1 MDNGARQRMNYCWET
16 FLSCMVQPLES
27 GDACGSAFIS
37 IEPSHRTHD
46 IDRGGNTKML
56 QMRFSKTDITGAAH
70 PKGTH
75 SPSKSSLRSPLAAHT
90 DWQMLA
96 SEASGGRLAALHV
109 GPAVGW

>member
-1 MDNGARQRMNYCWET
+1 
-16 FLSCMVQPLES
+16 MVQPLES

-70 PKGTH
+70 AKGTH
-75 SPSKSSLRSPLAAHT
+75 SPPKSSLRSPLAAHT
-90 DWQMLA
+90 AWQRLA
-96 SEASGGRLAALHV
+96 SFADDGLLGALHV
-109 GPAVGW
+109 GLAVGW